1 MQISSLKL
9 TPKRIVIALVVIAL
23 AGGVWRALSAKKT
36 QQLAATDAAQ
46 TQRQIE
52 FSQNDVF
59 TAEVREIT
67 QGLGVSG
74 TVKAL
79 NYAVIKARVAG
90 EVKEITVR
98 EGDAVTAGQVLA
110 RIDPV
115 EYQRRFEQA
124 QEQASAAKSQMEI
137 AQRQWDTNKAL
148 VDQGFISK
156 TALDNSL
163 ASFQG
168 AVASH
173 KAAIAGADVARK
185 SLDDSVLRAPFS
197 GVIAV
202 RAAQR
207 GERVGIDARVLELV
221 DLRQLEVE
229 APLSPSDSLDVKMG
243 QTARLQI
250 EDRADLITAHV
261 TRMSPSAQAGSRS
274 VFVYLTLDQPAGLR
288 HGLFAKGT
296 LGLMNSQVLAV
307 PLTAVRTDHP
317 SPYVQV
323 VEKVGEAMQVRH
335 QTVEMGIR
343 GNDASGKDPQDWVAV
358 KGLPVGSVVLKG
370 QVGAMREGM
379 VVRFTTANPTP
390 STPATA
396 VAAPLASASA
406 SASASPSR

>member
-1 MQISSLKL
+1 MQLSSIKL
-9 TPKRIVIALVVIAL
+9 TPKRIVIALIVIAL
-23 AGGVWRALSAKKT
+23 AGGIWRALSAKRA
-36 QQLAATDAAQ
+36 QQAAATEAAQ
-46 TQRQIE
+46 IQGQIE

-59 TAEVREIT
+59 IAEIREIT
-67 QGLGVSG
+67 QGLAVSG

-90 EVKEITVR
+90 ELKEITVR
-98 EGDAVTAGQVLA
+98 EGDSVNAGQVLA

-202 RAAQR
+202 RSAQL
-207 GERVGIDARVLELV
+207 GERVGIDAKVLELV

-243 QTARLQI
+243 QTAQLQI
-250 EDRADLITAHV
+250 EDRAELVTAHV

-274 VFVYLTLDQPAGLR
+274 VLVYLTLDQPAGLR

-296 LGLMNSQVLAV
+296 LGLVKSQVLAV
-307 PLTAVRTDHP
+307 PLTSVRTDHP

-323 VEKVGEAMQVRH
+323 VEKVGEVTQIRH

-343 GNDASGKDPQDWVAV
+343 GNEASGKDPQEWVAV
-358 KGLPVGSVVLKG
+358 KGLAAGSLVLKG

-379 VVRFTTANPTP
+379 VVRFTTTNTTA
-390 STPATA
+390 SPATA
-396 VAAPLASASA
+396 VATPASSAS
-406 SASASPSR
+406 R

>member
-1 MQISSLKL
+1 MQLSSIKL
-9 TPKRIVIALVVIAL
+9 TPKRIVIALIVIAL
-23 AGGVWRALSAKKT
+23 AGGIWRALSAKRA
-36 QQLAATDAAQ
+36 QQAAATVAAQ
-46 TQRQIE
+46 IQGQIE

-59 TAEVREIT
+59 TAEIREIT
-67 QGLGVSG
+67 QGLAVSG

-90 EVKEITVR
+90 ELKEITVR
-98 EGDAVTAGQVLA
+98 EGDSVNAGQVLA

-202 RAAQR
+202 RSAQL
-207 GERVGIDARVLELV
+207 GERVGIDAKVLELV

-243 QTARLQI
+243 QTAQLQI
-250 EDRADLITAHV
+250 EDRAELVTAHV

-274 VFVYLTLDQPAGLR
+274 VLVYLTLDQPAGLR

-296 LGLMNSQVLAV
+296 LGLVKSQVLAV
-307 PLTAVRTDHP
+307 PLTSVRTDHP

-323 VEKVGEAMQVRH
+323 VEKVGEVTQVRH

-343 GNDASGKDPQDWVAV
+343 GNEASGKDPQEWVAV
-358 KGLPVGSVVLKG
+358 KGLAAGSLVLKG

-379 VVRFTTANPTP
+379 VVRFTTTNTTA
-390 STPATA
+390 TPATA
-396 VAAPLASASA
+396 VATPASSAS
-406 SASASPSR
+406 R

>member
-36 QQLAATDAAQ
+36 QQLAASDAAQ
-46 TQRQIE
+46 IQGQIE

-406 SASASPSR
+406 SR

>member
-9 TPKRIVIALVVIAL
+9 TPKRIIIALVVIAL
-23 AGGVWRALSAKKT
+23 AGGIWRALSAKRT
-36 QQLAATDAAQ
+36 QQLAASDAAQ
-46 TQRQIE
+46 TQGQIE

-67 QGLGVSG
+67 QGLAVSG

-90 EVKEITVR
+90 EVKEIKVR
-98 EGDAVTAGQVLA
+98 EGDSVTAGQVLA
-110 RIDPV
+110 RIDPL

-202 RAAQR
+202 RAAQL
-207 GERVGIDARVLELV
+207 GERVGIDAKVLELV

-250 EDRADLITAHV
+250 EDRADLVTAHV

-274 VFVYLTLDQPAGLR
+274 VLVYLTLDKPAGLR
-288 HGLFAKGT
+288 HGLFAQGT
-296 LGLMNSQVLAV
+296 LGLVNSQVLAV
-307 PLTAVRTDHP
+307 PLTSVRTDHP

-323 VEKVGEAMQVRH
+323 VEKVSETMQVRH

-343 GNDASGKDPQDWVAV
+343 GHDASGKDPQEWVAV
-358 KGLPVGSVVLKG
+358 KGLAAGSVVLKG

-379 VVRFTTANPTP
+379 AVRFTTASPTA
-390 STPATA
+390 SSPATA
-396 VAAPLASASA
+396 VVTPAASA
-406 SASASPSR
+406 PR